1 MKKYL
6 LAPAV
11 GVWWSELVGDSY
23 VVRVWWL
30 GWLET
35 RGLWLVVVVHS
46 WCWRA
51 PARQTRVGGLQT
63 TFPWGSSSH
72 TSGKSRYRAFARDS
86 ESLYRP
92 RATLLVTVDLH
103 LQLRQRRPRQGATR
117 GAYYRHASIRLFA
130 EVPASA
136 RESWQEGSRLV
147 VRGRR
152 PCATSLSVLLLEY
165 LTTPSPHDFQG
176 SGRGSE
182 FPHRP

>member
-1 MKKYL
+1 M
-6 LAPAV
+6 
-11 GVWWSELVGDSY
+11 
-23 VVRVWWL
+23 
-30 GWLET
+30 
-35 RGLWLVVVVHS
+35 
-46 WCWRA
+46 
-51 PARQTRVGGLQT
+51 VGGLGCWLALGELPHARQ
-63 TFPWGSSSH
+63 GSAH
-72 TSGKSRYRAFARDS
+72 DHRNRH
-86 ESLYRP
+86 LHH
-92 RATLLVTVDLH
+92 LLVTVDLH